1 MTPRTSILG
10 LLVAL
15 LLALSVSCVFTEPGE
30 SVRRE
35 GPIPGITVDVDGPE
49 QVLQVL
55 GKPSSRASGWWVDE
69 HQFDIEFKVWY
80 YKGVG
85 RVIFRPDMSTV
96 YETEADHTQG
106 GLPN

>member
-1 MTPRTSILG
+1 MTLQTKLLG
-10 LLVAL
+10 LLLGAL
-15 LLALSVSCVFTEPGE
+15 LGATASCVYTEPGD

-35 GPIPGITVDVDGPE
+35 GPIPGITPNVDTPE
-49 QVLQVL
+49 QVLKTL
-55 GKPSSRASGWWVDE
+55 GPPSSRASGWWVDE
-69 HQFDIEFKVWY
+69 HQFDIEFRVWF

-96 YETEADHTQG
+96 YATEADKQQG

>member
-1 MTPRTSILG
+1 MTRRMKVLG
-10 LLVAL
+10 LLLGAL
-15 LLALSVSCVFTEPGE
+15 LCATVSCVFTEPGE
-30 SVRRE
+30 TVRRE
-35 GPIPGITVDVDGPE
+35 GPIPGITPNVDTPD

-55 GKPSSRASGWWVDE
+55 GHPSSRASGWWVDE

-96 YETEADHTQG
+96 YATEADKQQSG
-106 GLPN
+106 APN

>member
-1 MTPRTSILG
+1 MTRRSSILG
-10 LLVAL
+10 LLFGAL
-15 LLALSVSCVFTEPGE
+15 LCFSVSCVFTEPGE

-35 GPIPGITVDVDGPE
+35 GHIAGITVDVDGPE
-49 QVLQVL
+49 QVVKVL
-55 GKPSSRASGWWVDE
+55 GSPSSRASGWWVDE
-69 HQFDIEFKVWY
+69 HRFDIEFKVWY